1 MINRLIEWSLR
12 NRFLVV
18 CGVFF
23 LIAFGT
29 RALFRTP
36 VDAIPDL
43 SENQVIVFADWP
55 GRSPQEVE
63 DQVTYPLSVGLQ
75 GLAGVKT
82 VRANSMFGF
91 TLLTIIFEERVDN
104 YFARTRVLERLNLL
118 AAQLPA
124 GVVPQ
129 LGPDATGLGW
139 VYQYYLHVDP
149 AHTHAG
155 ARTNSSSQLST
166 LNSQPA
172 YDLGQLRALQ
182 DWFIRYQ
189 LNAVQGVAEVAS
201 IGGFVRQYQIEVS
214 SLKMRAR
221 KVTLKDVMDAVGAS
235 NLNVGGKVIEENGM
249 EFVVRGLGLVK
260 SLADLENIVL
270 MERGG
275 VPIYLKDVATVQ
287 IGGDFRR
294 GTLDVDGREVVG
306 GIIVMRN
313 GENALATIN
322 RVKEKIR
329 AIQPSLPPGVHIKS
343 FYDRAELIERTID
356 TLKHALAEE
365 ILLVTLAH
373 IIFLWHFR
381 SILIVTVPLPLS
393 ILVSFILMERFG
405 ISSNI
410 MSLSGI
416 AIAIGVLVDAGI
428 VMTENVI
435 RHCEKAEEEK
445 AKKCSVISVQSSVA
459 VGTSNA
465 PSSTNT
471 SSSLAP
477 TGGEGRGEGA
487 NATASPTP
495 SPPPTAPLNTVSL
508 KTEHSSRLTAE
519 ETWDVVLTSAQQ
531 VGRPIFFAMVIIILA
546 FLPVFALSG
555 QEGKLFHPLAFTK
568 TFAMIGS
575 TILAVTIVPALC
587 SFLVRGP
594 FHSED
599 RNWVMR
605 VLLAIY
611 DPILDLA
618 LRWRKTV
625 MACAALLL
633 AFALLIAFGIPRPA
647 MLWLAKATSVD
658 SAAALPPHP
667 DRLPPGEGTAQAT
680 ASPSPSASHQAHGG
694 GTPSLSPGERAG
706 VRGNEADML
715 AEFSRKHPR
724 FTKLFTGFGKD
735 FMPTLNEGSLLFMPV
750 LLPSTSLTEVKRVMS
765 WQDRVIRSLPEVES
779 VGGKLGRSETATDP
793 APVEMIE
800 TTIMLKPEWLPTNR
814 TYLGFIKIPTVYRN
828 PAWRANSTKETLI
841 AELTEKLA
849 NVPGYVPGFLQPIE
863 NRILMLS
870 TGIRAQLGV
879 KILGGSLDDLQRK
892 AFEVERVVREVPGA
906 VGVAPSRVQGKP
918 YLEVEVNRVAMAR
931 FGLRAA
937 DVLDAVETGLGG
949 KVLSTTYQAAE
960 RVDPRER
967 TGIQVRL
974 QRDERDDLER
984 LGDVLVAAPGGKHI
998 PLGQL
1003 ATIRRA
1009 TGPSEIA
1016 SENGRLRV
1024 FVQANVQDRDLT
1036 GFVEDV
1042 KRRVKEQIEPTLPPG
1057 MTIEYSGE
1065 YENLVRAQQTL
1076 YYIFPATL
1084 LIIFLLLYLVYHS
1097 AKEAAHVILAVPFA
1111 LTGGVFLQYLLGYNF
1126 SVSVWV
1132 GYIALFGTAIQ
1143 TGVVMV
1149 VYLEEMVAKKQAAC
1163 AAAGQPFTRDDLVQA
1178 IKDGARLRLRPKV
1191 MTVATIVASLL
1202 PIMWSHRPGSEVMQ
1216 PLATPVIGG
1225 MVSSLL
1231 HILVVTPVIFAM
1243 LRERELQKG
1252 SSASAQSV

>member
-29 RALFRTP
+29 RALYRTP

-43 SENQVIVFADWP
+43 SENQVIVFADWA

-91 TLLTIIFEERVDN
+91 SMLTIIFEEKIDN

-149 AHTHAG
+149 QLVHAS
-155 ARTNSSSQLST
+155 ARTNSNSQLESE
-166 LNSQPA
+166 PPHVGA

-275 VPIYLKDVATVQ
+275 IPIYLKDIATVQ
-287 IGGDFRR
+287 LGGDFRR

-306 GIIVMRN
+306 GIVVMRN

-329 AIQPSLPPGVHIKS
+329 QIQPSLPPGVTIKS

-365 ILLVTLAH
+365 IILVTLAH

-393 ILVSFILMERFG
+393 ILVSFILMEKFG

-435 RHCEKAEEEK
+435 RHCERAEEK
-445 AKKCSVISVQSSVA
+445 QQKVTSAGVISNQSPVS
-459 VGTSNA
+459 GA
-465 PSSTNT
+465 PNS
-471 SSSLAP
+471 A
-477 TGGEGRGEGA
+477 A
-487 NATASPTP
+487 ASPP
-495 SPPPTAPLNTVSL
+495 APLNTPSL
-508 KTEHSSRLTAE
+508 ITNPSSIRLTAE
-519 ETWDVVLTSAQQ
+519 ETLAVVLTSAQQ

-587 SFLVRGP
+587 SLLVRGP

-633 AFALLIAFGIPRPA
+633 SIALAMAFGGPREWVQHIEKSGYPK
-647 MLWLAKATSVD
+647 L
-658 SAAALPPHP
+658 
-667 DRLPPGEGTAQAT
+667 AQA
-680 ASPSPSASHQAHGG
+680 
-694 GTPSLSPGERAG
+694 
-706 VRGNEADML
+706 
-715 AEFSRKHPR
+715 
-724 FTKLFTGFGKD
+724 FTGFGKD

-750 LLPSTSLTEVKRVMS
+750 LLPSSSLTEVKRVMS

-800 TTIMLKPEWLPTNR
+800 TTIMLKPEWLPTHR
-814 TYLGFIKIPTVYRN
+814 TYLGFIKVPTVYRN
-828 PAWRANSTKETLI
+828 PAWRPDSTKETLI

-849 NVPGYVPGFLQPIE
+849 NVPGYIPGFLQPIE

-918 YLEVEVNRVAMAR
+918 YLEVEVNRIAMAR
-931 FGLRAA
+931 FGLRAQ
-937 DVLDAVETGLGG
+937 DVLDAVETGIGG
-949 KVLSTTYQAAE
+949 KVISTTYQAAE
-960 RVDPRER
+960 RMDPRER

-984 LGDVLVAAPGGKHI
+984 LGDVLVATPSGKQM

-1003 ATIRRA
+1003 ATIRRT

-1042 KRRVKEQIEPTLPPG
+1042 KQRVKEQIEPTLPPG

-1076 YYIFPATL
+1076 FYIFPATL
-1084 LIIFLLLYLVYHS
+1084 LIIFLLLYMVYHS

-1111 LTGGVFLQYLLGYNF
+1111 LTGGVFLQYILGYNF

-1243 LRERELQKG
+1243 LRERELVKVSQKN
-1252 SSASAQSV
+1252 